1 LAGVGR
7 PTGLDASR
15 TRRFVVAEVIEISPI
30 DFVVWSIVSVRTIL
44 EAMHGL
50 YDDALLRVLEAAAD
64 ALIQGLD
71 SYSKQ
76 APGLLLRCPLL
87 AGGRLLAACCG

>member
-1 LAGVGR
+1 M
-7 PTGLDASR
+7 
-15 TRRFVVAEVIEISPI
+15 
-30 DFVVWSIVSVRTIL
+30 WSIVLVRSIL

-50 YDDALLRVLEAAAD
+50 YDDASLGVLEGAAD

-76 APGLLLRCPLL
+76 ALGLLRSVSAIGGKSAPGSLL
-87 AGGRLLAACCG
+87 WLTAKQDSR